1 MTDKTT
7 KTNKQP
13 GKIFRKGM
21 GKKMKKKTTLKGLKI
36 KTTKPTSDSK
46 AKLTIKS
53 TIKKK
58 SKKPQT
64 VVESAPIKSVTAG
77 FIVESIFQHQVSLL
91 GIINHFL
98 FIQSAP
104 KNGGKKFHG

>member
-77 FIVESIFQHQVSLL
+77 FIVESIF
-91 GIINHFL
+91 IAFL
-98 FIQSAP
+98 FQPLTTVSGLTPACSKISVP
-104 KNGGKKFHG
+104 GLIYK